1 MTPPALRTYSE
12 RVKGVPSESLFER
25 KRVRWLLGFAAWTA
39 GGFVSASLE
48 YFNGIV
54 VNRPTP
60 YWVTTGWNLVALY
73 LFALTFPIVGTI
85 ARRQPVDRNNWRQ
98 RTFVYLGWILVL
110 SVIHLVAFCAIYW
123 LLGGPR
129 LSQFAP
135 SERAMAFFRLLFV
148 SNLRTNLIIYGLLF
162 VGVLAL
168 NYYRNYLAEER
179 RAAQLRE
186 QLAHAQLQALK
197 MQLHPH
203 FLFNTLNAISELI
216 TKEPETA
223 ERMVIQLSEMLR
235 LSLDSIGLEQVPLK
249 QELEFV
255 ERYLAIEQTR
265 FRDRLAV
272 RMDIEADALDVPVPS
287 MLLQPLVENAI
298 RHGIA
303 PLARG
308 GSISISAKRAESRL
322 HLQVR
327 DDGRGLPDPPANGSD
342 RKRLGLANTRARLEQ
357 LYGAGGFSFEMR
369 SAPHRGAEVSLSV
382 PVAARA

>member
-1 MTPPALRTYSE
+1 MKSAPA
-12 RVKGVPSESLFER
+12 ESLFRR
-25 KRVRWLLGFAAWTA
+25 KGMRWLLGFAAWTA

-48 YFNGIV
+48 YFTGIA

-73 LFALTFPIVGTI
+73 LFALTFPLVAAI
-85 ARRQPVDRNNWRQ
+85 ARRQPVDRQNWAR
-98 RTFVYLGWILVL
+98 RLPVYLAWILML
-110 SVIHLVAFCAIYW
+110 SVIHLIAFCSIYW
-123 LLGGPR
+123 VVGGPR
-129 LSQFAP
+129 LAQFAP
-135 SERAMAFFRLLFV
+135 SERAMAFFNLLFV
-148 SNLRTNLIIYGLLF
+148 SNMRTNLIIYGLLF
-162 VGVLAL
+162 VGVLAA
-168 NYYRNYLAEER
+168 NYYRNYLTEER

-223 ERMVIQLSEMLR
+223 ERMVIQLSDMLR
-235 LSLDSIGLEQVPLK
+235 LSLDAIGVEQFPLK
-249 QELEFV
+249 QELEFL

-272 RMDIEADALDVPVPS
+272 RMDIEPEALDAPVPS

-308 GSISISAKRAESRL
+308 GAISISARREESRL

-327 DDGRGLPDPPANGSD
+327 DDGRGVVDAGANGSD
-342 RKRLGLANTRARLEQ
+342 RKRVGLANTRARLEQ
-357 LYGAGGFSFEMR
+357 LYGSGAFTFEMR
-369 SAPHRGAEVSLSV
+369 SAPDRGAEISLTIPLS
-382 PVAARA
+382 ARG